1 MAKDISVII
10 LGWGGIDVEAEVL
23 KLIIIYESLFL
34 HFDSSFLKLLL
45 MTFLDSTWIIVISKS
60 DTDCHCRLLKV

>member
-1 MAKDISVII
+1 MAKDISDIVFKV
-10 LGWGGIDVEAEVL
+10 WGGIDVEAEVL

-45 MTFLDSTWIIVISKS
+45 MTFTRLDMNY
-60 DTDCHCRLLKV
+60 CNF